1 MKIRILSY
9 LDGITDAS
17 AAEVAEALGTTL
29 PATGMSLLRLNRAGL
44 VARAWD
50 PHRGC
55 HFYSLTPRG
64 TARLT
69 FLQRGA

>member
-1 MKIRILSY
+1 MKIKILSY
-9 LDGITDAS
+9 LDGVTDAS
-17 AAEVAEALGTTL
+17 AAEVAEALGATL

-50 PHRGC
+50 PNRGC
-55 HFYSLTPRG
+55 HYYSLSPRG
-64 TARLT
+64 MARLK